1 MSARFD
7 LSCLGVGGA
16 SWGEK
21 FRQWSGSSPLI
32 SASILIQ
39 KRFQID
45 KMERCSPS
53 MHTNL
58 GEHGAHRQSTDASP
72 PMRSLSTRGASV
84 IDNLCILLMFHLPMA
99 AHDQICWQFFPWP
112 SQPYKLSMLAER
124 SSSPREK
131 LKTTPLRFQE
141 QKFPIRLNN

>member
-1 MSARFD
+1 MFQFGTCYQLLKINIWSCCLHTKARRLLRISPFFVSNLD
-7 LSCLGVGGA
+7 PQSLLLVYSSNVCQVWFILSWRGGA
-16 SWGEK
+16 SWREK

-72 PMRSLSTRGASV
+72 PMRSLSVVRGRHV
-84 IDNLCILLMFHLPMA
+84 
-99 AHDQICWQFFPWP
+99 
-112 SQPYKLSMLAER
+112 E
-124 SSSPREK
+124 
-131 LKTTPLRFQE
+131 
-141 QKFPIRLNN
+141 

>member
-1 MSARFD
+1 MEPAINCLKSISKAVVYIEKQEDFNAFLHFFFSNSD
-7 LSCLGVGGA
+7 PQSLLLVYSSNVCQVWFILSWSGGA

-53 MHTNL
+53 MHTKL

-72 PMRSLSTRGASV
+72 PMRSLSVVRGRHV
-84 IDNLCILLMFHLPMA
+84 
-99 AHDQICWQFFPWP
+99 
-112 SQPYKLSMLAER
+112 E
-124 SSSPREK
+124 
-131 LKTTPLRFQE
+131 
-141 QKFPIRLNN
+141 